1 LVLLVRLLAILLV
14 VLLAPLDVCW
24 DELLLTC
31 LCDAIEETYIV
42 AIAATANAIPIPN
55 VALERTEFNKSLKL
69 EWLLYYLLVEKR
81 LYSGKI
87 KRKHG

>member
-1 LVLLVRLLAILLV
+1 M
-14 VLLAPLDVCW
+14 
-24 DELLLTC
+24 
-31 LCDAIEETYIV
+31 

-55 VALERTEFNKSLKL
+55 VALERTEFNKSSKL
-69 EWLLYYLLVEKR
+69 EWFLYYLLFEKR